1 MCRSNGVL
9 PVGPKRAYMQ
19 ACRGASCGCE
29 MRVLIALALIVL
41 LAGCAGRSV
50 TVREPVEVV
59 RYVYV
64 RIDPALTEPLP
75 IANGRTNKGKELLRV
90 SRERR
95 AALEVCN
102 GRLGNIRAIEGTEVK
117 P

>member
-1 MCRSNGVL
+1 
-9 PVGPKRAYMQ
+9 
-19 ACRGASCGCE
+19 
-29 MRVLIALALIVL
+29 MRVLIALAWVVL
-41 LAGCAGRSV
+41 LAGCGAKSV

-75 IANGRTNKGKELLRV
+75 VAKPRTSKGRELLRV
-90 SRERR
+90 SRARR
-95 AALEVCN
+95 AALETCN